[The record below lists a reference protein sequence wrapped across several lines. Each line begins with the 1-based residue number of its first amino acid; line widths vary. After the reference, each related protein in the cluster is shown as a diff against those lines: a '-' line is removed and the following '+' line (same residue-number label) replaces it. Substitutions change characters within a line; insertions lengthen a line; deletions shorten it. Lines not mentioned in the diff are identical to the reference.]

1 MHGTSI
7 ERYRHYLPL
16 LRTQTDECV
25 AKLNTTIDE
34 WELFIFYANLGVI
47 FFIGWNLKVKLYN
60 RKLTENKRL
69 KQT

>member
-34 WELFIFYANLGVI
+34 WELFIFYANLGVT
-47 FFIGWNLKVKLYN
+47 FFHWMEFKSKIVQSETN
-60 RKLTENKRL
+60 RE
-69 KQT
+69 